1 MVRHWRRPHLVAEE
15 PDSRQFFASCFGESS
30 SELIVALDRTAGQ
43 PILSSL
49 LSAVFGTLIAMISGT
64 SAAYGLSRFGSGG
77 NLPLALIQLRI
88 FPPMAVMI
96 PVMIMW
102 AFLGLIDTW
111 YGLAL
116 VYGIVTMPFAFW
128 LMKTF
133 FDDMPREIED
143 AALVEGCSR
152 LRVFWKITLPMM
164 RPALA
169 SSALFVFILNWSD
182 YLIALLLTTRD
193 WVTIPV
199 YMASLSSSMT
209 GQLYGAKAALGLIAA
224 VPPVI
229 LGHRHPEAPGARP
242 DIRSAQAMTVTAL
255 DTRGD
260 ATEHEDARD
269 SRKLGFWLTLPAQL
283 LVLFIAAFPILMQIY
298 ISLTDWSPLDGIA
311 WWQAHEL
318 WNSFANYTDLLEDD
332 RFLVGSRTH
341 RAGDGDLCPHRIPA
355 RTGPGDPVRRQFPR
369 SAVSLLGP
377 AGSDDGCPCRRR
389 LHVLSC
395 CSSPVD
401 RSMTSCPSSMDRR
414 SGLPGFPIPILPC
427 LQSSSPTSGNGRR

>member
-1 MVRHWRRPHLVAEE
+1 MKRTLSLEIFRYAAIFTFLAISLIPTIWMISMAFKPIAEWQASGADLTWW
-15 PDSRQFFASCFGESS
+15 PKSPTLDNFRFIFGDSRSDF
-30 SELIVALDRTAGQ
+30 ITALERSAGR
-43 PILSSL
+43 PILASL
-49 LSAVFGTLIAMISGT
+49 LAATFGTMIAMVAGT

-116 VYGIVTMPFAFW
+116 IYGIVTMPFSFW

-133 FDDMPREIED
+133 FDDLPREIED

-152 LRVFWKITLPMM
+152 WRVFLKITLPMM

-229 LGHRHPEAPGARP
+229 
-242 DIRSAQAMTVTAL
+242 M
-255 DTRGD
+255 
-260 ATEHEDARD
+260 
-269 SRKLGFWLTLPAQL
+269 
-283 LVLFIAAFPILMQIY
+283 
-298 ISLTDWSPLDGIA
+298 GIA
-311 WWQAHEL
+311 IQKQ
-318 WNSFANYTDLLEDD
+318 
-332 RFLVGSRTH
+332 LVR
-341 RAGDGDLCPHRIPA
+341 
-355 RTGPGDPVRRQFPR
+355 
-369 SAVSLLGP
+369 
-377 AGSDDGCPCRRR
+377 
-389 LHVLSC
+389 
-395 CSSPVD
+395 
-401 RSMTSCPSSMDRR
+401 
-414 SGLPGFPIPILPC
+414 GLTFGALKE
-427 LQSSSPTSGNGRR
+427 

>member
-1 MVRHWRRPHLVAEE
+1 MNRSLSFEIFRYAVILTLVAVSLV
-15 PDSRQFFASCFGESS
+15 PTLWMASMAFKPIAGGAATGADLTWWPKSPTLDNFRFLFGQSS
-30 SELIVALDRTAGQ
+30 SDLIVALDRTAGQ
-43 PILSSL
+43 PILASL
-49 LSAVFGTLIAMISGT
+49 LSAVFGTLIAMIAGT
-64 SAAYGLSRFGSGG
+64 SAAYGLSRFGSGS

-102 AFLGLIDTW
+102 AFLGLVDTW

-182 YLIALLLTTRD
+182 YLIALLLTTRE

-224 VPPVI
+224 VPPV
-229 LGHRHPEAPGARP
+229 
-242 DIRSAQAMTVTAL
+242 
-255 DTRGD
+255 
-260 ATEHEDARD
+260 
-269 SRKLGFWLTLPAQL
+269 
-283 LVLFIAAFPILMQIY
+283 VL
-298 ISLTDWSPLDGIA
+298 GIA
-311 WWQAHEL
+311 IQKH
-318 WNSFANYTDLLEDD
+318 
-332 RFLVGSRTH
+332 LVR
-341 RAGDGDLCPHRIPA
+341 
-355 RTGPGDPVRRQFPR
+355 
-369 SAVSLLGP
+369 
-377 AGSDDGCPCRRR
+377 
-389 LHVLSC
+389 
-395 CSSPVD
+395 
-401 RSMTSCPSSMDRR
+401 
-414 SGLPGFPIPILPC
+414 GLTFGALK
-427 LQSSSPTSGNGRR
+427 Q

>member
-1 MVRHWRRPHLVAEE
+1 MQRSLSFEIFRYAAILIFLAISLVPTVWMLSMAFKPIAEW
-15 PDSRQFFASCFGESS
+15 QASGADLTWWPKNPTLDNFRFIFGQSGS
-30 SELIVALDRTAGQ
+30 DLIVALERTAGR
-43 PILSSL
+43 PILASL
-49 LSAVFGTLIAMISGT
+49 LAATFGTVIAMGSGT
-64 SAAYGLSRFGSGG
+64 AAAYGLSRFGSGG

-116 VYGIVTMPFAFW
+116 IYGIVTMPFSFW

-133 FDDMPREIED
+133 FDDMPKEIED

-152 LRVFWKITLPMM
+152 WRVFLKITLPMM

-193 WVTIPV
+193 WATIPV

-229 LGHRHPEAPGARP
+229 
-242 DIRSAQAMTVTAL
+242 M
-255 DTRGD
+255 
-260 ATEHEDARD
+260 
-269 SRKLGFWLTLPAQL
+269 
-283 LVLFIAAFPILMQIY
+283 
-298 ISLTDWSPLDGIA
+298 GIA
-311 WWQAHEL
+311 IQKQ
-318 WNSFANYTDLLEDD
+318 
-332 RFLVGSRTH
+332 LVR
-341 RAGDGDLCPHRIPA
+341 
-355 RTGPGDPVRRQFPR
+355 
-369 SAVSLLGP
+369 
-377 AGSDDGCPCRRR
+377 
-389 LHVLSC
+389 
-395 CSSPVD
+395 
-401 RSMTSCPSSMDRR
+401 
-414 SGLPGFPIPILPC
+414 GLTFGALKE
-427 LQSSSPTSGNGRR
+427 